1 MYLFLDDIAPEIL
14 EPASTGSSEATVA
27 IAVLLLAV
35 VVGAFFV
42 IRAIRKSHPRRKEA

>member
-1 MYLFLDDIAPEIL
+1 MYLFLDDIAPEVL
-14 EPASTGSSEATVA
+14 EPAGTGSSGTTIAV
-27 IAVLLLAV
+27 AVLLLAV